1 MSMELVLSRLG
12 IWGKSKTGT
21 MVEPRMPSSL
31 KYPWVRG
38 KRGLLIVGQMGILVI
53 WKTGEIGE

>member
-1 MSMELVLSRLG
+1 MLSRLG

-21 MVEPRMPSSL
+21 MIEPRMPSSL